1 MRQASTVLMVLL
13 LVSACGGSEAS
24 DSTSTLRSATTVG
37 LGANEASTE
46 STSTLVTTTMG
57 LGADQASTES
67 TSTLVTTTMGFG
79 TDQATPESTLAAQ
92 EEDDGRSEP
101 NNVATPGFDIHSGFA
116 CIITALGETAAF
128 ELNTRPPTSHE
139 LTQIEHCPPSTHDVS
154 CVDNALGMEITDL
167 LLAGRYEPSPEEVE
181 RVAQCVLSGSSD
193 SEVEAVDET
202 ASGGEAMPDVSLF
215 DIQSSYTCVRDL
227 LGENAAAGLGT
238 RTLQSSEL
246 ALVDSCQ
253 LPTHDPTC
261 VWEFVGQG
269 MFDKLRNGLHRPTA
283 RDLESIAHCLMAEGS
298 TWSSWVGS
306 GAPGT
311 DPTPGEHLAGLVRGD
326 LVAAEVPMASHQ
338 PAEEG
343 HCSAYE
349 GDMCSELRW
358 EPVADLLAGEF
369 TSIQISPTNPNV
381 IYAGIDSNDMSL
393 YKSVDAGATW
403 KLVHASGHTSGL
415 AVHPTDPETVLYT
428 ILEGPVQR
436 TNDGGASWIQVVG
449 KNAGSYGL
457 WNRVNPAPDA
467 KLFTAVAFSPE
478 EPNVVYTVSHE
489 GDYRT
494 GTDRGPVS
502 VYVSD
507 DSGLGWRYAGTCDT
521 CGAIHEFAIRPGD
534 SSEVWVAA
542 NNGVQVSRDG
552 GESWSGNLL
561 PIAEHKHQ
569 ATYGVVVN
577 PGDPQII
584 LVASQEAGMFRSQDG
599 GLTWA
604 ATNSGLTT
612 ERLHKV
618 VFAPSQPNVA
628 YVATHEGVFRSD
640 DAGMTWQPRS
650 EGLPYTF
657 LTPIAVDPTD
667 PDTIYVGTASEL
679 VTTHTDHFNDG
690 IHEGEGLYK
699 STDGGLTWFR
709 SDKGIYEAKAAQL
722 GTHPLLPFNLWVD
735 GESGR
740 GAFFTPDAGD
750 TWLFAP
756 FRASH
761 YPMVFAFTRTFP
773 TVMYVTS
780 WMDDGELMQSV
791 DSGAV
796 WTDITEAVNIGVSD
810 TTRSMG
816 LLDETHRRWFHLHGL
831 AVAPSDPNVIYVGSV
846 HDSVY
851 NLQFTL
857 NGAHIFRSSDAGR
870 TFTEVSEGFPI
881 GTETAINVIVVDPTD
896 PDTAYAMTSLH
907 ETSTAIGIYKTTNA
921 GENWAPVNNG
931 LDVLTND
938 LQLDPVDPETLYAA
952 TESGVYKTTDGAKSW
967 RALSVDESG
976 TPIIDLAIDP
986 VNSLVLYAI
995 SPHNLYR
1002 TKDGGETWYP
1012 TNFGLP
1018 LLNDG
1023 QAFSNYSTSNH
1034 RGHRIYGGTFA
1045 QDRTLEI
1052 DATGRAIYVVVKTET
1067 TDGRGSKDNFPAIR
1081 HLYRALL
1088 EPLRPVA
1095 YSFEVGTAV
1104 VRAESTSNIYDVI
1117 FDQKNREIRLT
1128 AAGPTGTTG
1137 GSTVTIPGSLLEGPF
1152 AVTVDGQSVGSNMQ
1166 GNSVSFVY
1174 DHTGRSQV
1182 TIRGE

>member
-1 MRQASTVLMVLL
+1 MRQVAAVLMVLL
-13 LVSACGGSEAS
+13 LASACGGGPEAPDSEP
-24 DSTSTLRSATTVG
+24 TLRP
-37 LGANEASTE
+37 
-46 STSTLVTTTMG
+46 TTTAG
-57 LGADQASTES
+57 FGADES
-67 TSTLVTTTMGFG
+67 VT
-79 TDQATPESTLAAQ
+79 ESTLALQ
-92 EEDDGRSEP
+92 GEDDEYSEP
-101 NNVATPGFDIHSGFA
+101 KDAATPGFDIHSEFA
-116 CIITALGETAAF
+116 CIIRALGDAAAF
-128 ELNTRPPTSHE
+128 ELIGRSPTSQE
-139 LTQIEHCPPSTHDVS
+139 LAQIGHCPPSTHDVS
-154 CVDNALGMEITDL
+154 CVDDALGMEITDL
-167 LLAGRYEPSPEEVE
+167 LLAGRYEPLPEEME
-181 RVAQCVLSGSSD
+181 RVAECVLSGSSD
-193 SEVEAVDET
+193 REVAAAGET
-202 ASGGEAMPDVSLF
+202 ASAEETMPDVSWF

-227 LGENAAAGLGT
+227 LGENTAAGLGT

-246 ALVDSCQ
+246 ALVNSCH
-253 LPTHDPTC
+253 LPTHDPVC
-261 VWEFVGQG
+261 VREFVGQE
-269 MFDKLRNGLHRPTA
+269 MFDKLRNGLYRPTA
-283 RDLESIAHCLMAEGS
+283 RDLGLIAHCLLSEGS

-311 DPTPGEHLAGLVRGD
+311 DPTPGVDPAGLVRGE
-326 LVAAEVPMASHQ
+326 LIAAETPVAGYQ
-338 PAEEG
+338 PADEG
-343 HCSAYE
+343 NCSTYE
-349 GDMCSELRW
+349 GDRCAELRW
-358 EPVADLLAGEF
+358 GPVADLLAGEF
-369 TSIQISPTNPNV
+369 TSIQISPTDPNV

-403 KLVHASGHTSGL
+403 KLVHTSGHTSGL
-415 AVHPTDPETVLYT
+415 AVHPTDSETVLYT

-436 TNDGGASWIQVVG
+436 TNDGGTSWIQVIG
-449 KNAGSYGL
+449 KDARSYGL
-457 WNRVNPAPDA
+457 GNRVNPAPDA
-467 KLFTAVAFSPE
+467 KLFTAVAFSSDQ
-478 EPNVVYTVSHE
+478 PNVVYTGSHG
-489 GDYRT
+489 GDFRT
-494 GTDRGPVS
+494 GTERGPVS

-507 DSGLGWRYAGTCDT
+507 DGGLGWRYAGTCNT

-534 SSEVWVAA
+534 PSEVWVAA

-561 PIAEHKHQ
+561 PIPEHKHK
-569 ATYGVVVN
+569 ATYGVAFK
-577 PGDPQII
+577 PGDPQVI
-584 LVASQEAGMFRSQDG
+584 LVASQEAGVFRSQDA
-599 GLTWA
+599 GLTWGA
-604 ATNSGLTT
+604 ANSGLTT
-612 ERLHKV
+612 GRLHKV
-618 VFAPSQPNVA
+618 VFAPSQSNVA

-640 DAGMTWQPRS
+640 DTGLTWQPRS

-679 VTTHTDHFNDG
+679 VTTHVGHFNDG

-756 FRASH
+756 FRSSH

-773 TVMYVTS
+773 TVMYITS
-780 WMDDGELMQSV
+780 WMDEGELMQSV

-796 WTDITEAVNIGVSD
+796 WSDITEAVNIGVSD

-816 LLDETHRRWFHLHGL
+816 LLDETQRRWFHLHGL

-857 NGAHIFRSSDAGR
+857 NGAHIFRSSDAGQ
-870 TFTEVSEGFPI
+870 TFVEVSEGFPI
-881 GTETAINVIVVDPTD
+881 GTETSINVIVVHPTD

-907 ETSTAIGIYKTTNA
+907 ETSTAIGIYKTTDA
-921 GENWAPVNNG
+921 GGNWTPVNNG

-938 LQLDPVDPETLYAA
+938 LQLDPFDPETLYAA
-952 TESGVYKTTDGAKSW
+952 TESGVYKTTDGAESW
-967 RALSVDESG
+967 RVLSVDESG
-976 TPIIDLAIDP
+976 TPIIDLAVDP
-986 VNSLVLYAI
+986 LNPLVLYAI

-1012 TNFGLP
+1012 TSLGLP

-1023 QAFSNYSTSNH
+1023 RAFSNYSTSDH

-1052 DATGRAIYVVVKTET
+1052 DATGRAIYVVVKTGT
-1067 TDGRGSKDNFPAIR
+1067 FDGREENFAAVR

-1088 EPLRPVA
+1088 EPLRPVV
-1095 YSFEVGTAV
+1095 YSFEVGSAV
-1104 VRAESTSNIYDVI
+1104 VRAESTSNIYDMV
-1117 FDQKNREIRLT
+1117 FDQKDAEVRFI

-1137 GSTVTIPGSLLEGPF
+1137 GSTVAIPGSLLEGPF
-1152 AVTVDGQSVGSNMQ
+1152 AVTVDGQSVASTMQ